1 MILQLNPPIPVITPK
16 GWALA
21 HMVIDNGIEHDL
33 HWVCF
38 QNRHGECWT
47 WKNQDI
53 RAQKNI
59 TQGREYISPFYNPDD
74 VAFHSEEE
82 EEEEQYEDIESA
94 MMIDELRKEIEES
107 TKGKLNLIA
116 ENSSK
121 DATIKS
127 MKVAIMDL
135 HDQYLQLL
143 RHKRINKSDVNDV
156 VNLLKRTGVA
166 DCDIKILG
174 NQKE

>member
-1 MILQLNPPIPVITPK
+1 MILQLNPPIPVITQRGP
-16 GWALA
+16 ALA
-21 HMVIDNGIEHDL
+21 HALIDYGPEHDL

-38 QNRHGECWT
+38 QDSTGECWT
-47 WKNQDI
+47 WNNAVI

-59 TQGREYISPFYNPDD
+59 THGREHISPFYNPDD

-82 EEEEQYEDIESA
+82 DEEEDFEDIEAS
-94 MMIDELRKEIEES
+94 MMIQELRKEIEES

-121 DATIKS
+121 EATIKS
-127 MKVAIMDL
+127 LKVAVMDL

-143 RHKRINKSDVNDV
+143 RHKRINKSDVADV

-166 DCDIKILG
+166 DCDIKIIG
-174 NQKE
+174 NQKD